1 MLKKLLLLRLRGK
14 ELHKKKQILR
24 KKNVKDTLKL
34 KKKKDY
40 VYRKK

>member
-1 MLKKLLLLRLRGK
+1 MLRRLLLLRLREK
-14 ELHKKKQILR
+14 ELPKKKQILR
-24 KKNVKDTLKL
+24 KKNVKDMLKL